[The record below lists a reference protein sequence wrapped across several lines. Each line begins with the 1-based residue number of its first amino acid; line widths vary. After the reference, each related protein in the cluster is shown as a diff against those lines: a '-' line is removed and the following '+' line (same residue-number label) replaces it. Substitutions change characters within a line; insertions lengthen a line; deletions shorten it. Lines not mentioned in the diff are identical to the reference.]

1 MVFMIEYGNTIRL
14 QHEYAARFFEKA
26 MHPDMEELRQRD
38 AFLANLEQEC
48 PVQIENGDLVTEIPD
63 IDMTDLLG

>member
-1 MVFMIEYGNTIRL
+1 MIEYGNIIRL
-14 QHEYAARFFEKA
+14 QHEHAARFFEKA

-38 AFLANLEQEC
+38 DFLANLEQEC
-48 PVQIENGDLVTEIPD
+48 PVRIENGDLVTEIPD